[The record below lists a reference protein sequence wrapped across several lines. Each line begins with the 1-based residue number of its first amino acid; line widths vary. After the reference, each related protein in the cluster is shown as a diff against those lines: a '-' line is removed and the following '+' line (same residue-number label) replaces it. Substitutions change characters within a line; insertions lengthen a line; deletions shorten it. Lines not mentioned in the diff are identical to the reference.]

1 MRNKY
6 LSSFVLLILLLEWA
20 SSIPSTLYTLANLF
34 KRTAGLPCFHLI
46 AWGICLNISSPVFSQ
61 SHSAEIQRHG
71 LEKGLSHREVQCIF
85 QDREGAIWVG
95 ARFGLNRF
103 DGYQFKK
110 WQAESHGQGVNF
122 ISRIGQDDE
131 GMLWLW
137 NHEGILFLDPVT
149 EKFYT
154 PKERFGQD
162 LPFDPKLIA
171 QRSWKYWDV
180 RSIPSDAAGRLYLSN
195 LSGAFFTFHSK
206 EGFKKHVV
214 EGAKLVEIA
223 DVDKTGQVWG
233 YDGRT
238 MILKMNEKGRVI
250 ERIKVPIP
258 MPNPKDL
265 LLTKRY
271 LTNFFEKGMPGF
283 SVSGQN
289 GDRINLREGV
299 NLEFINPVLKQL
311 WINVSDGYEVWS
323 ETGELLLT
331 LSSKDLPGKLDNGF
345 NCILTDKSGRI
356 WIGSDFGLISI
367 GVRPTKFKRHFYFN
381 DESQKPFNNSARG
394 MTVDGDELLVNF
406 EMGGLVSISAN
417 KPANDFQLLN
427 RSLGIYEGEPPVN
440 GRYKYWSRPLLAAG
454 HGTFWI
460 GGRNFLRL
468 FDKNTGKIE
477 QFGYLP
483 SEGTETPIDL
493 WSLYSGPAEVLWIG
507 TGNGLVYKKA
517 GEPGMRVFRDYGR
530 FASLTNAFVLYLH
543 EAPNRRIWLCTNQG
557 LYLFDPLARKVLE
570 GYGMNFEGKH
580 FLPSNNFQHIYN
592 DTDGT
597 LWLATTEGL
606 IHWDYQAKK
615 FEQFTTLNGLSDN
628 NIYAVYPDGHK
639 GLWLSSDHGIMR
651 FGQARHTVQTY
662 LPGDGTTA
670 LEFNRIS
677 HYQAPD
683 SSIYF
688 GSMNGVTSFR
698 PADFLVTDSLIQAV
712 KMFISDYRIFNEK
725 SGAWEDH
732 TGELRQYKT
741 ILMAPNNP
749 FLALDVAVLDYG
761 RTNMISYAY
770 RVKDFSENWFIQRSR
785 NILLNRMPYGHHV
798 LQVQGRLT
806 GSNQVLAQLDLD
818 IYVEKPFYL
827 ANWCLLT
834 AAALFLGLVFG
845 IYKLRLRN
853 LKAQKAKLESQVKLA
868 TAKIEQDKLL
878 IEQQVIELTG
888 LNKLKDGLFAILGH
902 DLRKPA
908 LAFRGLSKKLAYL
921 IEKQDMR
928 LLQKIAVYLERDA
941 NSLYS
946 LTENIFNWALAQK
959 GELIPHPTNLDIS
972 ETIADV
978 LDIFEG
984 PITVKQIHLLNEVEG
999 NTILWAD
1006 PYAVSTIVR
1015 NLVDNAVKFTPKSG
1029 TISLSAERRGNSI
1042 GIRVKN
1048 SGEGISEEK
1057 VNEISQLGI
1066 AKSEK
1071 GTAGEKGT
1079 GLGLYLVQEL
1089 LLANGGRLD
1098 IERKLHD
1105 GVMFIAWLP
1114 AA

>member
-1 MRNKY
+1 
-6 LSSFVLLILLLEWA
+6 
-20 SSIPSTLYTLANLF
+20 
-34 KRTAGLPCFHLI
+34 
-46 AWGICLNISSPVFSQ
+46 
-61 SHSAEIQRHG
+61 
-71 LEKGLSHREVQCIF
+71 
-85 QDREGAIWVG
+85 
-95 ARFGLNRF
+95 
-103 DGYQFKK
+103 
-110 WQAESHGQGVNF
+110 
-122 ISRIGQDDE
+122 
-131 GMLWLW
+131 MLWLW
-137 NHEGILFLDPVT
+137 NHAGILFLDPVT

-171 QRSWKYWDV
+171 QRSWKYWDA

-223 DVDKTGQVWG
+223 DVDKTGHVWG

-238 MILKMNEKGRVI
+238 MILKMDEKGRVI
-250 ERIKVPIP
+250 ERMKVPIP

-265 LLTKRY
+265 LLTESY
-271 LTNFFEKGMPGF
+271 LTNFFEKGMPEF
-283 SVSGQN
+283 SVPGQN
-289 GDRINLREGV
+289 EGRINLKEAV
-299 NLEFINPVLKQL
+299 NLEFINPVLKQF
-311 WINVSDGYEVWS
+311 WINRADGYEVWS

-345 NCILTDKSGRI
+345 NYIYTDKSGRI

-367 GVRPTKFKRHFYFN
+367 GVRPTKFQRHFYFN
-381 DESQKPFNNSARG
+381 DENQRPFNNSARG

-417 KPANDFQLLN
+417 KPTNDFKLLN
-427 RSLGIYEGEPPVN
+427 RSLGIFEGEPPAN

-454 HGTFWI
+454 HGAFWI
-460 GGRNFLRL
+460 GGRDFLRL

-493 WSLYSGPAEVLWIG
+493 WSLYSGPDGVLWIG
-507 TGNGLVYKKA
+507 TGNGLVYKTPGDA
-517 GEPGMRVFRDYGR
+517 GMRVFRDYGR
-530 FASLTNAFVLYLH
+530 FAALANAFVLYLH
-543 EAPNRRIWLCTNQG
+543 EAPNGRIWLCTNQG

-570 GYGMNFEGKH
+570 GYGMDFEGSH
-580 FLPSNNFQHIYN
+580 FLPSNNFQHIYH
-592 DTDGT
+592 DSDGT
-597 LWLATTEGL
+597 LWLATSEGL

-615 FEQFTTLNGLSDN
+615 FEQFTTQNGLSDN

-639 GLWLSSDHGIMR
+639 YLWMSSDRGIMR
-651 FGQARHTVQTY
+651 FDQVAHTVQTY

-683 SSIYF
+683 STIYF

-698 PADFLVTDSLIQAV
+698 PTDFLVADSLPQST
-712 KMFISDYRIFNEK
+712 KMFISDFRIFNEK
-725 SGAWEDH
+725 SGKWEDR
-732 TGELRQYKT
+732 TGELRQSRT
-741 ILMAPNNP
+741 IVMFPNNP
-749 FLALDVAVLDYG
+749 FLTLDVAVLDYG
-761 RTNMISYAY
+761 RTDLISYAY
-770 RVKDFSENWFIQRSR
+770 RVQDFSENWFIQRSR
-785 NILLNRMPYGHHV
+785 NLLLNRMPYGHHV

-818 IYVEKPFYL
+818 IFVEKPFYL
-827 ANWCLLT
+827 ANWFLVT
-834 AAALFLGLVFG
+834 TVALFLGFIFG

-853 LKAQKAKLESQVKLA
+853 LKAHRAELESQVKLA
-868 TAKIEQDKLL
+868 TDKIGQDKLL
-878 IEQQVIELTG
+878 IERHVTELTD
-888 LNKLKDGLFAILGH
+888 LNKLKDRLFTILGH

-921 IEKQDMR
+921 IEKQDLS

-959 GELIPHPTNLDIS
+959 GELTPHPTSLDIS
-972 ETIADV
+972 ETITDV
-978 LDIFEG
+978 LDIFQG
-984 PITVKQIHLLNEVEG
+984 PIAAKQIQILNEVEE

-1015 NLVDNAVKFTPKSG
+1015 NLMDNAVKFTPKSG
-1029 TISLSAERRGNSI
+1029 TVSLSVERKENNI
-1042 GIRVKN
+1042 GIQVKN

-1057 VNEISQLGI
+1057 MQEINHFGL

-1089 LLANGGRLD
+1089 LLTNGGRLEID
-1098 IERKLHD
+1098 SKL
-1105 GVMFIAWLP
+1105 GEGAKFTAWLP